1 MNFLPNFIT
10 LKQHPGIRKYF
21 SNTSWLLGERILR
34 MGVSLFVGIYIVRYL
49 GPEKYGLLSYTMS
62 FVWLFSAFL
71 DLGHR
76 EIIVRELVLYPEQ
89 RNVILGSAILLR
101 LSGAVFLVSGVAVG
115 LQLVDNDEQTSLM
128 IVIIALGMAFQSWE
142 LIDYYFQSQVQS
154 KYTAW
159 AQTLQLIVASLIKIY
174 LIIWQ
179 APLIYF
185 AAIFSLEYVITAALF
200 LLIYKWK
207 VGSFPIRNC
216 NLKYAKQILKNSFP
230 LLLTSMAI
238 LIYMKIDQVM
248 LKELVDTET
257 VGTYAAAVKL
267 CEVWY
272 HIPVIIAVSLYPA
285 IIGVKD
291 KDPALYHAQLQKLYT
306 LLVWVAIA
314 LAIPITFMADWI
326 IYIFYGNEY
335 IESAIILKIYVW
347 AGIFVSMSLAN
358 NKWMVIENFQNYIL
372 LTTIL
377 GMSSNII
384 CNVILIPSY
393 GAPGAAVAT
402 LISYGIGSYL
412 SLFFFPKVRK
422 GFWLATKSIN
432 PYSVFTFSYH
442 SK

>member
-1 MNFLPNFIT
+1 MNFLPNFST
-10 LKQHPGIRKYF
+10 LKQHPSIRKYF

-62 FVWLFSAFL
+62 FVWIFSALL

-101 LSGAVFLVSGVAVG
+101 LSGAVFLVSGVAIG

-200 LLIYKWK
+200 LIMYKWQ

-216 NLKYAKQILKNSFP
+216 NLKYAKQMLKNSFP
-230 LLLTSMAI
+230 LLLTGTAI

-248 LKELVDTET
+248 LKELVGTET

-272 HIPVIIAVSLYPA
+272 HIPVLIAVSLYPA

-306 LLVWVAIA
+306 LLVWVALV
-314 LAIPITFMADWI
+314 LAIPITFLADWI
-326 IYIFYGNEY
+326 IYILYGNEY
-335 IESAIILKIYVW
+335 IESVIILKIYVW

-372 LTTIL
+372 LTTLL

-384 CNVILIPSY
+384 FNVILIPSY

-412 SLFFFPKVRK
+412 SLFLFAKVRK
-422 GFWLATKSIN
+422 GFWFATKSIN
-432 PYSVFTFSYH
+432 PYSVFTFSYN

>member
-1 MNFLPNFIT
+1 MNLLSNFIT

-62 FVWLFSAFL
+62 FVWIFSALL

-200 LLIYKWK
+200 LLIYKWQ

-306 LLVWVAIA
+306 LLVWVALV
-314 LAIPITFMADWI
+314 LAIPITFLADWI
-326 IYIFYGNEY
+326 IYILYGNEY
-335 IESAIILKIYVW
+335 IESVIILKIYVW

-358 NKWMVIENFQNYIL
+358 NKWMVIENLQNYIL

-384 CNVILIPSY
+384 CNVILIPSF

-432 PYSVFTFSYH
+432 PFSVFTFSYH

>member
-1 MNFLPNFIT
+1 MNLLPNFII
-10 LKQHPGIRKYF
+10 LKQHPSIRKYF

-34 MGVSLFVGIYIVRYL
+34 MGMSLFVGIYIVRYL

-62 FVWLFSAFL
+62 FVCIFSALL

-76 EIIVRELVLYPEQ
+76 EVIVRELVLYPEQ

-101 LSGAVFLVSGVAVG
+101 LSGAVFFVSGVAIG

-142 LIDYYFQSQVQS
+142 LIDYYFQSRVQS

-159 AQTLQLIVASLIKIY
+159 AQTVQLIVASLIKIY

-200 LLIYKWK
+200 LLMYKWQ

-216 NLKYAKQILKNSFP
+216 NLKYAKQMLKKSFP
-230 LLLTSMAI
+230 LLLTGTAI

-248 LKELVDTET
+248 LKELVGTET

-272 HIPVIIAVSLYPA
+272 HIPVLIAVSLYPA

-306 LLVWVAIA
+306 LLVWVALV
-314 LAIPITFMADWI
+314 LAIPITFLADWI
-326 IYIFYGNEY
+326 IYILYGNEY
-335 IESAIILKIYVW
+335 IESVIILKIYVW

-358 NKWMVIENFQNYIL
+358 NKWMIIENFQNYIL
-372 LTTIL
+372 LTTLL

-384 CNVILIPSY
+384 FNVILIPSY

-412 SLFFFPKVRK
+412 SLFLFAKVRK
-422 GFWLATKSIN
+422 GFWFATKSIN
-432 PYSVFTFSYH
+432 PYSVFTFSYN

>member
-1 MNFLPNFIT
+1 MNFVPNFST
-10 LKQHPGIRKYF
+10 LKQHPSIRKYF

-62 FVWLFSAFL
+62 FVWIFSALL

-101 LSGAVFLVSGVAVG
+101 LSGAVFLVSGVAIG

-159 AQTLQLIVASLIKIY
+159 AQTVQLIVASLIKIY

-200 LLIYKWK
+200 LLMYKWQ

-216 NLKYAKQILKNSFP
+216 NLKYAKQMLKKSFP
-230 LLLTSMAI
+230 LLLTGTAI

-248 LKELVDTET
+248 LKELVGTET

-272 HIPVIIAVSLYPA
+272 HIPVLIAVSLYPA

-306 LLVWVAIA
+306 LLVWVALV
-314 LAIPITFMADWI
+314 LAIPITFLADWI
-326 IYIFYGNEY
+326 IYILYGNEY
-335 IESAIILKIYVW
+335 IESVIILKIYVW

-372 LTTIL
+372 LTTLL

-384 CNVILIPSY
+384 FNVILIPSY
-393 GAPGAAVAT
+393 GAPGAAMAT

-412 SLFFFPKVRK
+412 SLFLFAKVRK
-422 GFWLATKSIN
+422 GFWFATKSIN
-432 PYSVFTFSYH
+432 PYSVFTFSYN

>member
-1 MNFLPNFIT
+1 MNFLPNFST
-10 LKQHPGIRKYF
+10 LKQHPSIRKYF

-62 FVWLFSAFL
+62 FVWIFSALL

-101 LSGAVFLVSGVAVG
+101 LSGAVFLVSGVAIG

-159 AQTLQLIVASLIKIY
+159 AQTVQLIVASLIKIY

-200 LLIYKWK
+200 LLMYKWQ

-216 NLKYAKQILKNSFP
+216 NLKYAKQMLKNSFP
-230 LLLTSMAI
+230 LLLTGTAI

-248 LKELVDTET
+248 LKELVGTET

-272 HIPVIIAVSLYPA
+272 HIPVLIAVSLYPA

-306 LLVWVAIA
+306 LLVWVALV
-314 LAIPITFMADWI
+314 LAIPITFLADWI
-326 IYIFYGNEY
+326 IYILYGNEY
-335 IESAIILKIYVW
+335 IESVIILKIYVW

-372 LTTIL
+372 LTTLL

-384 CNVILIPSY
+384 FNVILIPSY

-412 SLFFFPKVRK
+412 SLFLFAKVRK
-422 GFWLATKSIN
+422 GFWFATKSIN
-432 PYSVFTFSYH
+432 PYSVFTFSYN

>member
-1 MNFLPNFIT
+1 MNFVPNFST
-10 LKQHPGIRKYF
+10 LKQHPSIRKYF

-62 FVWLFSAFL
+62 FVWIFSALL

-101 LSGAVFLVSGVAVG
+101 LSGAVFLVSGVAIG

-159 AQTLQLIVASLIKIY
+159 AQTVQLIVASLIKIY

-200 LLIYKWK
+200 LLMYKWQ

-216 NLKYAKQILKNSFP
+216 NLKYAKQMLKNSFP
-230 LLLTSMAI
+230 LLLTGTAI

-248 LKELVDTET
+248 LKELVGTET

-272 HIPVIIAVSLYPA
+272 HIPVLIAVSLYPA

-306 LLVWVAIA
+306 LLVWVALV
-314 LAIPITFMADWI
+314 LAIPITFLADWI
-326 IYIFYGNEY
+326 IYILYGNEY
-335 IESAIILKIYVW
+335 IESVIILKIYVW

-372 LTTIL
+372 LTTLL

-384 CNVILIPSY
+384 FNVILIPSY

-412 SLFFFPKVRK
+412 SLFLFAKVRK
-422 GFWLATKSIN
+422 GFWFATKSIN
-432 PYSVFTFSYH
+432 PYSVFTFSYN

>member
-1 MNFLPNFIT
+1 MNFLPNFST
-10 LKQHPGIRKYF
+10 LKQHPSIRKYF

-62 FVWLFSAFL
+62 FVWIFSALL

-101 LSGAVFLVSGVAVG
+101 LSGAVFLVSGVAIG

-159 AQTLQLIVASLIKIY
+159 AQTVQLIVASLIKIY

-200 LLIYKWK
+200 LIMYKWQ

-216 NLKYAKQILKNSFP
+216 NLKYAKQMLKNSFP
-230 LLLTSMAI
+230 LLLTGTAI

-248 LKELVDTET
+248 LKELVGTET

-272 HIPVIIAVSLYPA
+272 HIPVLIAVSLYPA

-306 LLVWVAIA
+306 LLVWVALV
-314 LAIPITFMADWI
+314 LAIPITFLADWI
-326 IYIFYGNEY
+326 IYILYGNEY
-335 IESAIILKIYVW
+335 IESVIILKIYVW

-372 LTTIL
+372 LTTLL

-384 CNVILIPSY
+384 FNVILIPSY
-393 GAPGAAVAT
+393 GAPRAAVAT

-412 SLFFFPKVRK
+412 SLFLFAKVRK
-422 GFWLATKSIN
+422 GFWFATKSIN
-432 PYSVFTFSYH
+432 PYSVFTFSYN

>member
-159 AQTLQLIVASLIKIY
+159 AQTVQLIVASLIKIY

-230 LLLTSMAI
+230 LLLTGTAI

-248 LKELVDTET
+248 LKELVGTET

>member
-1 MNFLPNFIT
+1 MNFLPNFST
-10 LKQHPGIRKYF
+10 LKQHSGIRKYF

-62 FVWLFSAFL
+62 FVWIFSALL

-101 LSGAVFLVSGVAVG
+101 LSGAVFLVSGVAIG

-159 AQTLQLIVASLIKIY
+159 AQTVQLIVASLIKIY

-200 LLIYKWK
+200 LLMYKWQ

-216 NLKYAKQILKNSFP
+216 NLKYAKQMLKNSFP
-230 LLLTSMAI
+230 LLLTGTAI

-248 LKELVDTET
+248 LKELVGTET

-272 HIPVIIAVSLYPA
+272 HIPVLIAVSLYPA

-306 LLVWVAIA
+306 LLVWVALV
-314 LAIPITFMADWI
+314 LAIPITFLADWI
-326 IYIFYGNEY
+326 IYILYGNEY
-335 IESAIILKIYVW
+335 IESVIILKIYVW

-372 LTTIL
+372 LTTLL

-384 CNVILIPSY
+384 FNVILIPSY

-412 SLFFFPKVRK
+412 SLFLFAKVRK
-422 GFWLATKSIN
+422 GFWFATKSIN
-432 PYSVFTFSYH
+432 PYSVFTFSYN

>member
-159 AQTLQLIVASLIKIY
+159 AQTVQLIVASLIKIY

>member
-159 AQTLQLIVASLIKIY
+159 AQTVQLIVASLIKIY

-200 LLIYKWK
+200 LLMYKWQ

-216 NLKYAKQILKNSFP
+216 NLKYAKQMLKNSFP
-230 LLLTSMAI
+230 LLLTGTAI

-372 LTTIL
+372 LTTLL

-384 CNVILIPSY
+384 FNVILIPSY

-412 SLFFFPKVRK
+412 SLFLFAKVRK
-422 GFWLATKSIN
+422 GFWFATKSIN
-432 PYSVFTFSYH
+432 PYSVFTFSYN

>member
-1 MNFLPNFIT
+1 MNFLPNFTT
-10 LKQHPGIRKYF
+10 LKQHPVIRKYF

-34 MGVSLFVGIYIVRYL
+34 MGVSLFVGIYVARYL

-101 LSGAVFLVSGVAVG
+101 LSGAVLLGSGVAVG
-115 LQLVDNDEQTSLM
+115 LQLVDNDYQTSLM
-128 IVIIALGMAFQSWE
+128 IGIIALGMAFQSWE

-154 KYTAW
+154 KYTVW
-159 AQTLQLIVASLIKIY
+159 AQTVQLIVASLIKIA

-179 APLIYF
+179 APLIWF
-185 AAIFSLEYVITAALF
+185 AVVFSLEYVITAALF
-200 LLIYKWK
+200 LLMYNWQ

-216 NLKYAKQILKNSFP
+216 NLKYARQMLKNSFP
-230 LLLTSMAI
+230 LLLASMAI

-248 LKELVDTET
+248 LKELAGAET
-257 VGTYAAAVKL
+257 VGIYAVAVKL
-267 CEVWY
+267 SEACY
-272 HIPVIIAVSLYPA
+272 HIPVLIAVSFYPA
-285 IIGVKD
+285 IIAVKD
-291 KDPALYHAQLQKLYT
+291 TNPALYHARLQKLYT
-306 LLVWVAIA
+306 LLVWVAFA

-326 IYIFYGNEY
+326 IYILYGNEY

-358 NKWMVIENFQNYIL
+358 NKWMVVENFQNYIL
-372 LTTIL
+372 LTTLL

-384 CNVILIPSY
+384 CNVILIPLY
-393 GAPGAAVAT
+393 GASGAAIAT

-412 SLFFFPKVRK
+412 SLLFFPKVRK
-422 GFWLATKSIN
+422 IFWFATKSIN

-442 SK
+442 PK

>member
-159 AQTLQLIVASLIKIY
+159 AQTVQLIVASLIKIY

-200 LLIYKWK
+200 LIMYKWQ

>member
-1 MNFLPNFIT
+1 MNFLPNFST
-10 LKQHPGIRKYF
+10 LKKHPSIRKYF

-62 FVWLFSAFL
+62 FVWIFSALL

-101 LSGAVFLVSGVAVG
+101 LSGAVFLVSGVAIG